1 MDEKLPAS
9 DGEDLTLKDEF
20 LQNYS
25 LLKSLGV
32 LDRLESLKK
41 EKKDLEDLLTQ
52 AGRIFLQQ
60 NLAGMAQLITN
71 LLIDKFIPSYL
82 AFILQED
89 LASEKPAVM
98 TYRNLQPT
106 ANLVQVPSMA
116 PYKQFFS
123 LSPVSVTFRVFEY
136 MVGRENLTDIFK
148 PLNPEKVV
156 PIMGFDGVHGFVIIG
171 TKMLGGEYTEAETSY
186 LDRLIQLV
194 SISFQNSIH
203 YKRAVTDIKTKLY
216 NHAFFMTRL
225 EEEFLRVKR
234 YKGELGMIMVDVDHF
249 KVFNDSYGHL
259 AGDQVLVELAKV
271 IRTQIRNE
279 DIAARF
285 GGEEFSILLIQ
296 CGPEMAYQIAERIR
310 LAVEGHRVDFQGQ
323 ELKITISLGV
333 ACACHTHMPGD
344 LNRLI
349 HQADQALYQSKKN
362 GRNRATLTAYC
373 VD

>member
-1 MDEKLPAS
+1 MDEKLNQ
-9 DGEDLTLKDEF
+9 GEPGDLTLRAEF
-20 LQNYS
+20 LQNYG
-25 LLKSLGV
+25 LLKSLGI
-32 LDRLESLKK
+32 LDQLEALKK
-41 EKKDLEDLLTQ
+41 EKKDLEDLLTS

-60 NLAGMAQLITN
+60 NLAGMAQLITT
-71 LLIDKFIPSYL
+71 LLIDKFTPSYL

-89 LASEKPAVM
+89 LASDHPAVL
-98 TYRNLQPT
+98 TYANLQPC
-106 ANLVQVPSMA
+106 ANLVQVPSMQ

-123 LSPVSVTFRVFEY
+123 LSPVSVTFPVFEY
-136 MVGRENLTDIFK
+136 MVGREELTGIFK

-171 TKMLGGEYTEAETSY
+171 SKLVGGTYTEAETSY

-234 YKGELGMIMVDVDHF
+234 YKGELGMVMIDVDHF
-249 KVFNDSYGHL
+249 KVFNDTYGHL

-271 IRTQIRNE
+271 IRSQIRTE

-285 GGEEFSILLIQ
+285 GGEEFSLLLLQ
-296 CGPEMAYQIAERIR
+296 CGPEMAYQIADRIR
-310 LAVEGHRVDFQGQ
+310 AAVENHRAEYQGQ

-333 ACACHTHMPGD
+333 ACACHAQMPTD

-349 HQADQALYQSKKN
+349 FQADKALYQSKKN
-362 GRNRATLTAYC
+362 GRNRVTQMASC
-373 VD
+373 EE